1 MPPQQ
6 PRGKGRGRGP
16 GTGTGPSTGGPG
28 PEQQS
33 EVPDRE
39 GGGERRRGRGKAR
52 GGDRNERP
60 QAESEFQERVVQ
72 IRRVTK
78 VVKGG
83 KKLSFRAVIVV
94 GDGKGRVG
102 VGVGKANDVI
112 GAVKKGVSDARKA
125 LIEVPLNSINT
136 IPHPMTG
143 VSGAANVFLKPA
155 AGGTGVIAGGAVRTV
170 LELAGIK
177 NILAKSLGSKS
188 PLNNARAAADALGR
202 LRTLPDVAA
211 ERGIPVS
218 NLWSR

>member
-16 GTGTGPSTGGPG
+16 GAPGGSGAPG
-28 PEQQS
+28 PEQAP
-33 EVPDRE
+33 EDPDRE
-39 GGGERRRGRGKAR
+39 GGERRRGRKGGR
-52 GGDRNERP
+52 GGDRDRDKA

-83 KKLSFRAVIVV
+83 KKLSFRAVIVI

-112 GAVKKGVSDARKA
+112 GAVKKGVSDARKS
-125 LIEVPLNSINT
+125 LIEVPLNSIQT
-136 IPHPMTG
+136 IPHPMQG
-143 VSGAANVFLKPA
+143 RSGAASVMIKPA
-155 AGGTGVIAGGAVRTV
+155 SSGTGVIAGGAVRTV
-170 LELAGIK
+170 LELAGLK

-188 PLNNARAAADALGR
+188 PLNNARAAADALSR
-202 LRTLPDVAA
+202 LRTLPAVAA
-211 ERGIPVS
+211 ERGIPVA

>member
-6 PRGKGRGRGP
+6 PRGRGRGRGP
-16 GTGTGPSTGGPG
+16 GAPSGPGGPG
-28 PEQQS
+28 PEQAP
-33 EVPDRE
+33 EDPDRE
-39 GGGERRRGRGKAR
+39 GGERRRGRKGGR
-52 GGDRNERP
+52 GGDRDRDKA

-83 KKLSFRAVIVV
+83 KKLSFRAVIVI

-112 GAVKKGVSDARKA
+112 GAVKKGVSDARKS
-125 LIEVPLNSINT
+125 LIEVPLNSIQT
-136 IPHPMTG
+136 IPHPMQG
-143 VSGAANVFLKPA
+143 RSGAASVMIKPA
-155 AGGTGVIAGGAVRTV
+155 SSGTGVIAGGAVRTV
-170 LELAGIK
+170 LELAGLK

-188 PLNNARAAADALGR
+188 PLNNARAAADALSR
-202 LRTLPDVAA
+202 LRTFPAVAA
-211 ERGIPVS
+211 ERGVPVA